1 MCVNKFI
8 KEWESVYNLL
18 EIEEDPTLVKYIPAR
33 KYVKPNCSM
42 SVKRSNR
49 NKLDTQQKKK
59 KTA

>member
-18 EIEEDPTLVKYIPAR
+18 EIEEDPTLVKYSQVR
-33 KYVKPNCSM
+33 KYVKRKCSM

-49 NKLDTQQKKK
+49 RKLDTQQKKK

>member
-18 EIEEDPTLVKYIPAR
+18 QIEEDPTLVKYSQVR
-33 KYVKPNCSM
+33 KYVKHNCSM
-42 SVKRSNR
+42 FVKRSNR
-49 NKLDTQQKKK
+49 RKLDTQQKKK